1 MPTVGSRDLVM
12 LLISLGRDDQLDQ
25 SLGGVTRL
33 TKYLFLLEKEGGVQ
47 AEKDAFRFEPYK
59 AGPFSAKLYDDLE
72 FLENLGLLESR
83 VTGRATEGEAAEVER
98 LSIDDLFHDPATDAE
113 NQSGDVYADAFEER
127 EFSLTQEGVNQIQ
140 KLTADPEYRPV
151 MDAVRRVKS
160 RFANHSLDDL
170 LRYVYDKYPEM
181 ATESEIRDKVM
192 RRGRVR

>member
-1 MPTVGSRDLVM
+1 M
-12 LLISLGRDDQLDQ
+12 LLISLSGNDQLDQ

-33 TKYLFLLEKEGGVQ
+33 TKYLYLLEKEGGVQ
-47 AEKDAFRFEPYK
+47 AEGDAFRFEPYK

-83 VTGRATEGEAAEVER
+83 ITGSVTEEEAAEVEH
-98 LSIDDLFHDPATDAE
+98 LSIDDLFHDPATGTETSQA
-113 NQSGDVYADAFEER
+113 GDVYADAFEER
-127 EFSLTQEGVNQIQ
+127 EFSLTEAGVNQIR

-160 RFANHSLDDL
+160 RFANHSLIDL

-192 RRGRVR
+192 RRGRIG

>member
-1 MPTVGSRDLVM
+1 M
-12 LLISLGRDDQLDQ
+12 LISVGGNDQLDQ

-47 AEKDAFRFEPYK
+47 AEGDAFRFEPYK

-83 VTGRATEGEAAEVER
+83 VTGSATEEEAAEVER
-98 LSIDDLFHDPATDAE
+98 LNIDDLFHDPATDTE
-113 NQSGDVYADAFEER
+113 TSQSGDVYADAFEER
-127 EFSLTQEGVNQIQ
+127 EFSLTEEGMNHIQ

-151 MDAVRRVKS
+151 VDAVRRVKS
-160 RFANHSLDDL
+160 RFANHSLSDL
-170 LRYVYDKYPEM
+170 LRYVYNKYPEM

-192 RRGRVR
+192 RRGRFG

>member
-12 LLISLGRDDQLDQ
+12 LLISLGGNDQLDQ

-47 AEKDAFRFEPYK
+47 AEGDAFRFEPYK

-83 VTGRATEGEAAEVER
+83 VTGSATEGEAAEVER
-98 LSIDDLFHDPATDAE
+98 LNIDDLFHDPASDAE

-127 EFSLTQEGVNQIQ
+127 EFSLTQAGVNQIQ

-170 LRYVYDKYPEM
+170 LRYVYDKYPDM